1 MYHRP
6 VWKEI
11 LEMVTTLNL
20 NYITHCNVNLASTYL
35 DRFILYLKAIVKES
49 GLVQIDIHLPDL
61 T

>member
-1 MYHRP
+1 
-6 VWKEI
+6 
-11 LEMVTTLNL
+11 MVTTLNL

-35 DRFILYLKAIVKES
+35 DKFILYLKAIVKES